1 MSSNTAAPAEVR
13 TCDGEE
19 VEMMQTKT
27 RGHFCV
33 LAVVCFVALV
43 VVTVPAVV
51 IAVKNKEGDENTP
64 DFSWWWWY
72 LNSRPRPY
80 YLMIQSC
87 GSNVTQRSQHYM
99 QTSLQNGVRW
109 GGGSVTWFTEV
120 NCTLQDVFPH
130 SDRDTW
136 IGEWDCTGNHK
147 TQQGYFN
154 YVINASL
161 YDMDGEPETNETCYM
176 KAAQQPVPVFG
187 RPYMSSGVAL
197 TSELEKCDAGSHP
210 EQTYPGPHTC
220 SERRRAASEWRDA
233 AKDEHAAVAS
243 FARVSLELV
252 GVGAPLRLLTAV
264 HMAAMQEVGHAE
276 MCLVVAQWLGTG
288 CGDDAEYVVA
298 PFPAHNIAIR
308 NDPVAVALSTFDEG
322 GVGETGAA
330 LQAALKRGCCAND
343 TASPMTRALDAVVA
357 EEARHAALAWSTVR
371 WLVASGKVQQSL
383 VAEHL
388 QEYVARA
395 APLEA
400 PSAHVACGN
409 DMGVGGTWLVGA
421 LGGVKEQVVELLGL
435 WVLGQEDMLEE
446 RLEAQV
452 LRLPECGREHA
463 RVAMRSLVQALQ

>member
-33 LAVVCFVALV
+33 VAVVCFVALV

-51 IAVKNKEGDENTP
+51 IAVKNKEGDDDTP
-64 DFSWWWWY
+64 YFPWWLY
-72 LNSRPRPY
+72 RNDQLPSLHELRVE
-80 YLMIQSC
+80 SC
-87 GSNVTQRSQHYM
+87 GSNVTQQSQNNLQSMLENEGRWHRWRIVSTSVM
-99 QTSLQNGVRW
+99 Q
-109 GGGSVTWFTEV
+109 
-120 NCTLQDVFPH
+120 CTLQDVFPH

-136 IGEWDCTGNHK
+136 MGRWNCTGYYHHV
-147 TQQGYFN
+147 F
-154 YVINASL
+154 NASL
-161 YDMDGEPETNETCYM
+161 YDMDGEPETNETCSV
-176 KAAQQPVPVFG
+176 KAALKPTDVSVVG
-187 RPYMSSGVAL
+187 RPYISSGVAL

-298 PFPAHNIAIR
+298 PFPAHSIAIK

-395 APLEA
+395 APLET

>member
-33 LAVVCFVALV
+33 VAVVCFVALV
-43 VVTVPAVV
+43 VVTVPLVV
-51 IAVKNKEGDENTP
+51 IVVKNKEGDADTP
-64 DFSWWWWY
+64 YFAWWSPIY
-72 LNSRPRPY
+72 SSSYHLAVTT
-80 YLMIQSC
+80 C
-87 GSNVTQRSQHYM
+87 DSNVTQQSRNNL
-99 QTSLQNGVRW
+99 QTSLLREVRRHGRW
-109 GGGSVTWFTEV
+109 IMYYNTAR
-120 NCTLQDVFPH
+120 CTLQDVFPN
-130 SDRDTW
+130 DIDVW
-136 IGEWDCTGNHK
+136 IGEWDCKGEHNH
-147 TQQGYFN
+147 
-154 YVINASL
+154 VINASL
-161 YDMDGEPETNETCYM
+161 YDAGGEPETNVTCYM
-176 KAAQQPVPVFG
+176 KAELSRIYVG
-187 RPYMSSGVAL
+187 RPYISSGVAL

-298 PFPAHNIAIR
+298 PFPAHNIAIK

-395 APLEA
+395 APLET

>member
-1 MSSNTAAPAEVR
+1 MSSNTAAPAEV
-13 TCDGEE
+13 
-19 VEMMQTKT
+19 MQTKT
-27 RGHFCV
+27 SGRFCV
-33 LAVVCFVALV
+33 LSVVCFVVLV
-43 VVTVPAVV
+43 VLTVP
-51 IAVKNKEGDENTP
+51 NRHH
-64 DFSWWWWY
+64 Y
-72 LNSRPRPY
+72 LPY
-80 YLMIQSC
+80 PGHIKTVWTHLRAEFC
-87 GSNVTQRSQHYM
+87 GSNVTEQSQLNAVNTLEKVVQR
-99 QTSLQNGVRW
+99 NGEHIYD
-109 GGGSVTWFTEV
+109 TAV

-136 IGEWDCTGNHK
+136 MGRWNCTGGYNHV
-147 TQQGYFN
+147 F
-154 YVINASL
+154 NASL
-161 YDMDGEPETNETCYM
+161 YDMSGEPQTKETCYI
-176 KAAQQPVPVFG
+176 KTGLIHHGYLG

-298 PFPAHNIAIR
+298 PFPAHSIAIK

-395 APLEA
+395 APLET